1 MEDEKKM
8 QEPEEKEISKA
19 FGNEQPKAEKQE
31 EPAQADPKAKVNDP
45 EQEGAVSAG
54 DDKKQKTYTQE
65 EVDAITA
72 KMRKKYQGKGAPT
85 QENEPVTEA
94 DPKENTSDDEES
106 QELPANDL
114 ATGISMDK
122 YVQAELK
129 GTMAMADVDPK
140 KLGRAVRLIDPAT
153 VIENGIFSEE
163 KAQQEIEMLLQEWPE
178 LKRAEQGTE
187 NNSFSFGAPLQD
199 ENSENNTATK
209 VSHIFGNK

>member
-19 FGNEQPKAEKQE
+19 FGNEQPKAEKKE

-85 QENEPVTEA
+85 QEAEPVAEA

-106 QELPANDL
+106 QELPVNDL

-163 KAQQEIEMLLQEWPE
+163 KAQHEIEMLLQEWPE